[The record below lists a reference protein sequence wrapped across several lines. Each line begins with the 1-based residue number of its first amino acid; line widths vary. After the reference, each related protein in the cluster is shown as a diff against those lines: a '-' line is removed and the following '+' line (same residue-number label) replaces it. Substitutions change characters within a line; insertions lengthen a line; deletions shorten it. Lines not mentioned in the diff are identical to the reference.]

1 MFWASSLSFPPTI
14 HEEFVNGVTIQKMIA
29 PTLTLVHNQDGL
41 PSVTVVHSADSASKL
56 DTDPLS
62 GDCKSAWVREVR
74 TSLNPLYKFAHG
86 SKPTPNRKA
95 QRPLRRRPPRSANRW
110 HQNTLAAAD
119 AAVSAVNATWKAQ
132 VQQLDRQLVD
142 QLFAGTGAASQQK
155 GSASRKRGRDPLEEQ
170 EVNALPPLAL
180 CLPSRCASFRL

>member
-1 MFWASSLSFPPTI
+1 MRCTVTSLGFGQNKT
-14 HEEFVNGVTIQKMIA
+14 NGVTIQVMIA

-74 TSLNPLYKFAHG
+74 MSINPLYKFAHG
-86 SKPTPNRKA
+86 SKPTPNRKT

-119 AAVSAVNATWKAQ
+119 AAVSAVNATWKAE
-132 VQQLDRQLVD
+132 VQQSDRQLVD
-142 QLFAGTGAASQQK
+142 QLFGGIGASSQQK
-155 GSASRKRGRDPLEEQ
+155 DSGTKKRGRDPPEEQ
-170 EVNALPPLAL
+170 EVKALHY
-180 CLPSRCASFRL
+180 LPSRCAYFRM

>member
-1 MFWASSLSFPPTI
+1 
-14 HEEFVNGVTIQKMIA
+14 MIA

-74 TSLNPLYKFAHG
+74 MSINPLYKFAHG
-86 SKPTPNRKA
+86 SKPTPNRKT

-119 AAVSAVNATWKAQ
+119 AAVSAVNATWKA
-132 VQQLDRQLVD
+132 D
-142 QLFAGTGAASQQK
+142 QLFGGTGASSQQK
-155 GSASRKRGRDPLEEQ
+155 DSGSKKRGRDPLEEQ
-170 EVNALPPLAL
+170 EVKALHYLAL
-180 CLPSRCASFRL
+180 CLPSPCASFRM